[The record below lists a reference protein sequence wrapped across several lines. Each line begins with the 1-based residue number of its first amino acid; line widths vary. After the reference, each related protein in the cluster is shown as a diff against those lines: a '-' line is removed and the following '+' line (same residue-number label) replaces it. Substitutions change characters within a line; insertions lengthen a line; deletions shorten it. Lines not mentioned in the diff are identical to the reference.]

1 VRQCEVIAI
10 PATKP
15 DAPNQY
21 LGTPG
26 KTHVVGYALVINGT
40 GAGVQIRKNIRRII
54 ADRSEWE
61 LAFVTTDYLETED
74 QKSTCRGFQTVC
86 AGIKHRHIDIL
97 MIHSAGDL
105 SQAFMMAEML
115 FPFCQKYNVDVFI
128 VHNDGLISE
137 EMFQQ
142 MKSPICRV
150 VV

>member
-1 VRQCEVIAI
+1 MRQCEIRAI

-26 KTHVVGYALVINGT
+26 KTHVVGYALVKKGT

-54 ADRSEWE
+54 ADRPEWE
-61 LAFVTTDYLETED
+61 LTFVTTDYLETED
-74 QKSTCRGFQTVC
+74 QKSTCLGFQTVC
-86 AGIKHRHIDIL
+86 AGIKHRNFDIL

-105 SQAFMMAEML
+105 SQALMMAEIL
-115 FPFCQKYNVDVFI
+115 FPFCQKYNVGVCI
-128 VHNDGLISE
+128 VHNDRLISE

-142 MKSPICRV
+142 MKIPI
-150 VV
+150 

>member
-1 VRQCEVIAI
+1 MRQCEVRAI
-10 PATKP
+10 PATKA

-26 KTHVVGYALVINGT
+26 KTNVVGYALVINGT

-74 QKSTCRGFQTVC
+74 QKSTSRGFQTVC
-86 AGIKHRHIDIL
+86 TGIKHGNFDIL

-105 SQAFMMAEML
+105 SKALMMAEIL
-115 FPFCQKYNVDVFI
+115 FPFCQKYNVGVYI
-128 VHNDGLISE
+128 VHNDRLISE

-142 MKSPICRV
+142 MNSPI
-150 VV
+150 